1 MKSAREG
8 GAMLQKKLRLARRVL
23 QVRPSPTLAVDAK
36 VKALKAQGVDIV
48 GFGAG
53 EPDFDTPDNIKEAGI
68 KAIRDGFT
76 KYCPVAGTPELIDA
90 IIGKL
95 KNDNGLTYERNQ
107 IIVSCGAKHSIYNVA
122 QALFQKG
129 DEVIIPAPYWVSYP
143 DIVLL
148 AEATPKIVKATEKTG
163 FRMTGAQLR
172 RAITPKT
179 RAIIIN
185 SPSNPTGAC
194 YSREELEEIAEIAV
208 KNDLYVITDDIYEKF
223 LYDGAT
229 FTTIASLG
237 KEIFERTIVVNGV
250 SKAYAMTGWRIGY
263 AAGPKPIIEAMTAI
277 QSQCTSN
284 PTSISLKASTEAL
297 KGSQDSVERMRQEFE
312 KRRNYIVERLNKI
325 PGISC
330 LKPQG
335 AFYAFPNVSGVYGK
349 SWNGKKI
356 TNSTEFTEFLLEN
369 AKVGVVPGIAFGDD
383 RCVRLS
389 YAASMETITK
399 GLDRIESS
407 LK

>member
-1 MKSAREG
+1 
-8 GAMLQKKLRLARRVL
+8 MLQKKLRLARRVL

-76 KYCPVAGTPELIDA
+76 KYCPVAGTPELLDA

-95 KNDNGLTYERNQ
+95 KRDNGLTYERNQ
-107 IIVSCGAKHSIYNVA
+107 IIVSCGAKHSIYNIA

-148 AEATPKIVKATEKTG
+148 AEATPRIVKATEKTG
-163 FRMTGAQLR
+163 FRISATQLR
-172 RAITPKT
+172 RAITQKT

-194 YSREELEEIAEIAV
+194 YLREELEEIAAIAV
-208 KNDLYVITDDIYEKF
+208 KKDIYVITDDIYEKF
-223 LYDGAT
+223 IYDGAT

-237 KEIFERTIVVNGV
+237 KEMYDRTILVNGV

-263 AAGPKPIIEAMTAI
+263 AAGPRPIIAAMTAI

-284 PTSISLKASTEAL
+284 PTSISLKASAEAL
-297 KGSQDSVERMRQEFE
+297 KGSQDSVERMKTEFE
-312 KRRNYIVERLNKI
+312 KRRNYIVDRLNRI
-325 PGISC
+325 PGVSC

-389 YAASMETITK
+389 YATSMETITK
-399 GLDRIESS
+399 GLDRIESA